1 LIPIDADKP
10 TTLCQLI
17 RLSIGPSLRRCQDH
31 QRVFEQSSFGEM
43 TFAGAWQQRSSLLPP
58 TLKQVSWDALVGH
71 FATGWQRTLPPD
83 QATVMA
89 YTTTEP
95 DYTLRVTIE
104 YEDET
109 GYQWRRIN
117 ISQPKRIG

>member
-1 LIPIDADKP
+1 
-10 TTLCQLI
+10 
-17 RLSIGPSLRRCQDH
+17 LRRCQDH
-31 QRVFEQSSFGEM
+31 QRFLNSRHSANDFRWLGGSAV
-43 TFAGAWQQRSSLLPP
+43 ACYRQRSNKCYG
-58 TLKQVSWDALVGH
+58 TLWWTLRH
-71 FATGWQRTLPPD
+71 RWQRTLPPN

-109 GYQWRRIN
+109 GYQWRRTN
-117 ISQPKRIG
+117 TSQP